1 MNYHYKAI
9 NTDGGVVTGSV
20 NADNPRLAA
29 RILRHQGLN
38 VVEVKSDAEKIRLG
52 SRRMQK
58 PGAQDVLVFMTQ
70 LCTLLESGVSLEE
83 TVESLAESAGHPFIA
98 KEFAEIGAGLRKG
111 VSFSA
116 ALKTSGLG
124 LPGYFHPLAE
134 AGELTGKMSRA
145 MRDGVTQWEYDIRT
159 SNEMRNALTYP
170 MILVISGIAAVLLIF
185 ALVVPKFVKLLD
197 RAQGDVPLLAT
208 LVLGMGK
215 FVSDHLMLLSAGA
228 IAAAAFTSYIFFNPG
243 MRQRGRDFLARLPF
257 LKHWMLES
265 DMGRWAAMLATL
277 LENRVGLL
285 NALELAQRH
294 ITLTSLRAR
303 LSRVSQSVRNGA
315 SLAASLQETNAVT
328 ATGYNL
334 VRAGERSG
342 NLPQMLRSLAVL
354 CTESGRNRVKRFLII
369 LEPAAILI
377 IGAVVGLIMGGIILA
392 ITSANNIA
400 L

>member
-20 NADNPRLAA
+20 NADNPRAAA

-38 VVEVKSDAEKIRLG
+38 IVEVRSDSEQLRFRG
-52 SRRMQK
+52 RRMRR
-58 PGAQDVLVFMTQ
+58 PGAQDVLIFMSQ
-70 LCTLLESGVSLEE
+70 LSTLLESGVSLEE
-83 TVESLAESAGHPFIA
+83 TVESLAGSAGYPFIA
-98 KEFAEIGAGLRKG
+98 KEFAEMGAALRKG

-116 ALKTSGLG
+116 ALQASGLG
-124 LPGYFHPLAE
+124 VPGYFHPLAE

-159 SNEMRNALTYP
+159 ANELRNALIYP
-170 MILVISGIAAVLLIF
+170 VILVVSGIAAVLLIF

-197 RAQGDVPLLAT
+197 RAQGHVPLLASV
-208 LVLGMGK
+208 VLGMGK
-215 FVSDHLMLLSAGA
+215 FVNDHLMLLSLMSAG
-228 IAAAAFTSYIFFNPG
+228 AAAFASYIFFNAG
-243 MRQRGRDFLARLPF
+243 MRQRGRDFLARVPF

-294 ITLTSLRAR
+294 VTLSSLRAR
-303 LSRVSQSVRNGA
+303 LSHVSHSVRNGA
-315 SLAASLQETNAVT
+315 SLAASLQDTDAVNP
-328 ATGYNL
+328 TGYNL
-334 VRAGERSG
+334 VRVGERSG

-354 CTESGRNRVKRFLII
+354 CTESGRNRVKRVLII

-377 IGAVVGLIMGGIILA
+377 IGTVIGLIMGGIILA
-392 ITSANNIA
+392 ITSANHIA